1 MTVFLYSLLSFLIGY
16 CFCMLVSQSDKL
28 PSVYVDMLRPA
39 ERYSFVEAYEHGAI
53 TKNWRN
59 NRIYKLIISNVD
71 YQIHQYESGKKPEQP
86 YGK

>member
-1 MTVFLYSLLSFLIGY
+1 MIFFSLLSFLIGY
-16 CFCMLVSQSDKL
+16 CFCMLLSQSDKL
-28 PSVYVDMLRPA
+28 PSIYVDMLSPT
-39 ERYSFVEAYEHGAI
+39 ERYKFVEAYDHEAI
-53 TKNWRN
+53 TKNWRS

>member
-1 MTVFLYSLLSFLIGY
+1 MGFFYVFFGFLFGY
-16 CFCMLVSQSDKL
+16 LICMLVSYSTKL
-28 PSVYVDMLRPA
+28 PSPYVDSLRQS

-53 TKNWRN
+53 TKNWRT
-59 NRIYKLIISNVD
+59 NRIYKLIISDVD